1 MQFTTFIII
10 FPLYLYCHV
19 IMIRFFTADRI
30 LFNFVIG
37 GMAEWSKAADLR
49 SVGRLSAR
57 VRTSLPSYFFLNFSL
72 NLLIWSSLAADFV
85 LQPGSM
91 EGRACTAFMLQ
102 HNFCSF
108 RSTTHTL
115 HTLVLEDF
123 FILHTLNISTRGLE
137 SNSGNK
143 LVAKRFY
150 SYHEGPLELTFDK
163 DTTK

>member
-1 MQFTTFIII
+1 MIITFV
-10 FPLYLYCHV
+10 PTRLYL
-19 IMIRFFTADRI
+19 T
-30 LFNFVIG
+30 NFVIG

-57 VRTSLPSYFFLNFSL
+57 VRTSLPSYFFLNFPL
-72 NLLIWSSLAADFV
+72 NLLIWSSLAGDFV

-115 HTLVLEDF
+115 HTLVLEAF

-150 SYHEGPLELTFDK
+150 SYHEEPLELTFGK
-163 DTTK
+163 GTTK